1 MEALAAQL
9 EAVSDWITLHITMW
23 VLVGTG
29 ILLTVLT
36 RGVQLRRLPDMLHQV
51 GRITFRRTGRHLLLP
66 GLHDLPG
73 RPCGHR

>member
-29 ILLTVLT
+29 ILLTVRT
-36 RGVQLRRLPDMLHQV
+36 RGVQLRRLPDMFRQV
-51 GRITFRRTGRHLLLP
+51 VAFRSPRRYLLLP
-66 GLHDLPG
+66 GLHNLLG
-73 RPCGHR
+73 RPRGHR